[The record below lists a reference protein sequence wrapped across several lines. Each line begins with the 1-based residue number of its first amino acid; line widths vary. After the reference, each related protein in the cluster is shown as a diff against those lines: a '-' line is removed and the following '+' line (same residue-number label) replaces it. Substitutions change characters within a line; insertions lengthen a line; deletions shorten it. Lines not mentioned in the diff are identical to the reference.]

1 MASNEFSTEYLME
14 YTGHS
19 TPINAIMWNPFHP
32 SVFLSCASEYNVNVW
47 HKAGKVQFYE
57 QKTLVFNQEIH
68 FYSASNRYFLPKGS
82 FPTTND
88 VWLGITGGYLSPMFL
103 IQCYYKGWSSKFI
116 NCSPLNWKRNTHWRM
131 LES

>member
-1 MASNEFSTEYLME
+1 MWVGFLDGFHKPDDQNIFLLGTEEGVIYLASNEFSTEYLME

-88 VWLGITGGYLSPMFL
+88 V
-103 IQCYYKGWSSKFI
+103 
-116 NCSPLNWKRNTHWRM
+116 
-131 LES
+131 